1 MRAAAP
7 RTGKRQAAEVAA
19 LVERL
24 ERLDAS
30 YVLAVARLA
39 RCPRPV

>member
-30 YVLAVARLA
+30 GLRTLAGAACGLTS
-39 RCPRPV
+39 